1 MLNLKSHV
9 EEMGAPSHA
18 QSRGGTVRRRPE
30 VGMAV
35 SNGAAQSFGLQ
46 LWHLAGAEN
55 RPGPEYSR
63 TVQQFVTSI
72 RKPGTSHSIGTLSR
86 W

>member
-55 RPGPEYSR
+55 RPALSILG
-63 TVQQFVTSI
+63 QFSNLLLLFESQVLAI
-72 RKPGTSHSIGTLSR
+72 RLVH
-86 W
+86 